1 MRAVVLAGGRGT
13 RLAPYTIAFPKP
25 LVPVGEIP
33 IIEIVLRQ
41 LRWHG
46 IREAT
51 ISVGYLAEL
60 IQAYFATRGGIP
72 GLEINYLREAQPLGT
87 AGAIALLGEVD
98 DDLLVVNGDILT
110 TLDFTRMIEFHR
122 QRHPALTIAVY
133 QRTVTIDLGVLEI
146 DERGAVTGYAE
157 KPDLCYQCSMGIY
170 LYSPQ
175 AVQAMVPGERLD
187 LPDLVKR
194 LLARGEPVLAY
205 QSDCY
210 WLDIGRREDY
220 ERALDEFPRMRRQ
233 FLPDEN
239 FAEGDSQETK
249 TMEGEIDRPGGASLA
264 N

>member
-25 LVPVGEIP
+25 LVPIGEIP

-72 GLEINYLREAQPLGT
+72 GLEISYLREAQPLGT

-98 DDLLVVNGDILT
+98 DGLLVVNGDILT

-122 QRHPALTIAVY
+122 QKQPALTIAVY
-133 QRTVTIDLGVLEI
+133 PRKVTIDLGVLEI
-146 DERGAVTGYAE
+146 DDHGAVTGYAE
-157 KPDLCYQCSMGIY
+157 KPEFSYRCSMGIY

-175 AVQAMVPGERLD
+175 AVQAIKPGERLD
-187 LPDLVKR
+187 LPDLVLR
-194 LLARGEPVLAY
+194 LLAKGESVLAY
-205 QSDCY
+205 QSECY

-220 ERALDEFPRMRRQ
+220 EQALDEFPRMRSQ

-239 FAEGDSQETK
+239 AEDGNSQETK
-249 TMEGEIDRPGGASLA
+249 TSDGDIDSAP
-264 N
+264 